1 MAQEVQSFWTDI
13 KKYEDILLNDPNSF
27 CFAQLSE
34 LYRKLGLLDDAIFV
48 AKRGVEMHPDYV
60 GGHLAL
66 GKAYF
71 DKGLK
76 PDSREALERVVR
88 STPENY
94 SAQKLLSQLYL
105 ELNDVDLAKKTLQR
119 VLELNPEDVESRL
132 SLEALS
138 RCGETDS
145 HGETEYEDEEDLEE
159 AEIVEDDLPSF
170 DDWQEEILVEPTAEV
185 KEPEPLVLEETEP
198 SREPLVLEGTEP
210 SRDPLTTATLAE
222 IYLSQGFHDQ
232 ALRIFRE
239 LADAAPDNDELR
251 RRIAEIERLKTD
263 TLTTPASPDSSTV
276 EAPLETFR
284 GEPSPSATFTVTAE
298 DRSVADLEKWL
309 LSIERR
315 RACR

>member
-13 KKYEDILLNDPNSF
+13 KKYEDILINDPNSF

-48 AKRGVEMHPDYV
+48 AKRGVEVHPDYV

-71 DKGLK
+71 DKELK
-76 PDSREALERVVR
+76 PESREALERVVR
-88 STPENY
+88 TTPENY

-105 ELNDVDLAKKTLQR
+105 ELNDVDLAKKTLQT

-138 RCGETDS
+138 RSSETDS
-145 HGETEYEDEEDLEE
+145 HGETGYEDEEDLEE
-159 AEIVEDDLPSF
+159 AEIVEDDLLSF

-185 KEPEPLVLEETEP
+185 EEPEPLVLAE
-198 SREPLVLEGTEP
+198 TEP

-239 LADAAPDNDELR
+239 LAEATPDNDELR

-263 TLTTPASPDSSTV
+263 TITTPASPDSTTG

-284 GEPSPSATFTVTAE
+284 GEPSPSATFTVTAA
-298 DRSVADLEKWL
+298 DRSVANLEKWL

>member
-1 MAQEVQSFWTDI
+1 MAQEIQSFWTDI

-48 AKRGVEMHPDYV
+48 AKRGVEVHPDYV

-71 DKGLK
+71 DRGLK

-88 STPENY
+88 TTPENY
-94 SAQKLLSQLYL
+94 TAQKLLSQLYL
-105 ELNDVDLAKKTLQR
+105 ELNDVDLAKKTLQT
-119 VLELNPEDVESRL
+119 VLDLNPDDVESRL

-138 RCGETDS
+138 RGGGTDS
-145 HGETEYEDEEDLEE
+145 PVETGLEGEEELEE
-159 AEIVEDDLPSF
+159 AEIVEDDLLSF
-170 DDWQEEILVEPTAEV
+170 YEWMEEIPIAPTAEV
-185 KEPEPLVLEETEP
+185 EEPEPSVLDE
-198 SREPLVLEGTEP
+198 VEP

-222 IYLSQGFHDQ
+222 IYLSQGFYDQ

-239 LADAAPDNDELR
+239 LSDATPDNDELR
-251 RRIAEIERLKTD
+251 RRIAEIELLKIDIITA
-263 TLTTPASPDSSTV
+263 PAALDSTAG

-284 GEPSPSATFTVTAE
+284 GEPPPSATFTVTAA
-298 DRSVADLEKWL
+298 DRSIANLEKWL